1 MSPKRPAPPAKRA
14 PAAAKPATKREE
26 PSTLVVGLMTGTSA
40 DAVEAALVGLRG
52 EPPRLSWKLRA
63 HRSTPYDPALAR
75 RILAIASGDS
85 APAATFAAL
94 DSALGETYAAAVL
107 ELLAEANVDARDV
120 AAIGMHGQT
129 IFHRGPRDESSGGA
143 GGVTWQIGSSAVL
156 AERTGIPVVHDFRTA
171 DVAAGGE
178 GAPLVPY
185 VDFLL
190 FRSEHVA
197 RGLLNLGGIANL
209 TALPPRAS
217 SSDVIA
223 FDTGPANM
231 LLDAIVRRAT
241 GGRLSYDEDGM
252 RAVGGEPDREL
263 IAQALADP
271 FFDQPPPRS
280 TGREKF
286 GDAFV
291 ASWFEAA
298 DARGLSEADLLVSA
312 AMVSASA
319 VAQAIDDFVA
329 PNFALEAVYASG
341 GGTKNPVLMAA
352 LEAALDP
359 IELHVTD
366 ELGLPADAKEAV
378 AFAVLA
384 YESMRGRPGNLPS
397 VTGAPR
403 PIVLG
408 SMTLDP
414 QGRSRGRGGR

>member
-1 MSPKRPAPPAKRA
+1 MSPRPPKRA
-14 PAAAKPATKREE
+14 PARSLAAKPAPRREE
-26 PSTLVVGLMTGTSA
+26 PTTLVVGLMTGTSA
-40 DAVEAALVGLRG
+40 DAVEAALVALRG
-52 EPPRLSWKLRA
+52 EPPRLSWKLRG
-63 HRSTPYDPALAR
+63 HRGAPLDAALAR
-75 RILAIASGDS
+75 RILSIAGGDS

-94 DSALGETYAAAVL
+94 DTALGETYAAAVI
-107 ELLAEANVDARDV
+107 ELLAEAGVDARDV

-209 TALPPRAS
+209 TALPAS
-217 SSDVIA
+217 AEPGDVVA
-223 FDTGPANM
+223 FDTGPGNM

-241 GGRLSYDEDGM
+241 GGRMSYDEDGR

-263 IAQALADP
+263 IAQALAHP
-271 FFDQPPPRS
+271 FFDQAPPRS
-280 TGREKF
+280 TGRELF
-286 GDAFV
+286 GEAFV

-298 DARGLSEADLLVSA
+298 EARGLSEADLLVSA

-319 VAQAIDDFVA
+319 VAQAIEDFIA
-329 PNFALEAVYASG
+329 PRFALEAVYASG
-341 GGTKNPVLMAA
+341 GGTNNPVLMAA

-366 ELGLPADAKEAV
+366 ELGLPAEAKEAV

-414 QGRSRGRGGR
+414 HGRSRGRGGR